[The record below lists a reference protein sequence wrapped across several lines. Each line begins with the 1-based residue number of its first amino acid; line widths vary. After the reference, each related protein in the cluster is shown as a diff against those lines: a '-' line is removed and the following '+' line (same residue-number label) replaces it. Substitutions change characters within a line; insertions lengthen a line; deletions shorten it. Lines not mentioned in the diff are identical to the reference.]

1 MTNNRKF
8 LLAILVAAGL
18 VAGIDPSLVIS
29 IGQSIIP
36 VEGVIQ

>member
-8 LLAILVAAGL
+8 LLAILVAVGL